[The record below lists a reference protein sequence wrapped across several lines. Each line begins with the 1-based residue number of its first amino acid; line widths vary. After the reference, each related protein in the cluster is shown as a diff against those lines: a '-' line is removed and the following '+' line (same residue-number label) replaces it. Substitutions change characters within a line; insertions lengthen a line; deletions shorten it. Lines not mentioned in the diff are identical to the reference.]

1 MRVVIAEDDERF
13 ADLLSRLLALTG
25 RVDVVGSARS
35 GEECIRL
42 VGDQRPDLLLL
53 DIEMPE
59 LSGIEVA
66 EIALGGEAPPFVV
79 FVTGHDE
86 YAVKAFGL
94 RAMDY
99 IVKPVDPAEL
109 AGRLAEMLSRVEEAL
124 QHRELALEQLRSRV
138 TSAAE
143 RLDDGPGPGAG
154 QPIRGRLPVKDYA
167 QGTLRILA
175 TSAIS
180 HVTREKRHV
189 VVHTENE
196 ALPTTYTIERLARRL
211 AADGFVQIS
220 SGALANLSYVRHMIP
235 NGDGS
240 YDVFLS
246 DPGET
251 VLLSPRARA
260 QELLRRLSG

>member
-1 MRVVIAEDDERF
+1 MRVVIAEDDGRF
-13 ADLLSRLLALTG
+13 AELLARLLALTG
-25 RVDVVGSARS
+25 RVEIVGSART

-42 VGDQRPDLLLL
+42 VSEQRPDLLLL
-53 DIEMPE
+53 DIEMPL

-66 EIALGGEAPPFVV
+66 EIALASEEPPFIV
-79 FVTGHDE
+79 FITGHDE

-99 IVKPVDPAEL
+99 IVKPVDPGEL
-109 AGRLAEMLSRVEEAL
+109 AARLADMLSRVEEAL

-138 TSAAE
+138 GSAAE
-143 RLDDGPGPGAG
+143 RLDGGADSPSG
-154 QPIRGRLPVKDYA
+154 QLIRGRLPVKDYA

-196 ALPTTYTIERLARRL
+196 SLPTTYTIERLARRL

-220 SGALANLSYVRHMIP
+220 SGALANLSYVQHMIP

-251 VLLSPRARA
+251 VLLAPRARA

>member
-25 RVDVVGSARS
+25 SVEVVGSART

-53 DIEMPE
+53 DIEMPQ

-66 EIALGGEAPPFVV
+66 EITLASEDPPFIV
-79 FVTGHDE
+79 FITGHDE

-99 IVKPVDPAEL
+99 IVKPVDPGEL
-109 AGRLAEMLSRVEEAL
+109 AGRLADMLTRVEEEL
-124 QHRELALEQLRSRV
+124 QHRELALEQLRGRINA
-138 TSAAE
+138 AAE
-143 RLDDGPGPGAG
+143 QLDDSAG
-154 QPIRGRLPVKDYA
+154 SPAAQPIRGRLPVKDYA

-175 TSAIS
+175 TTAIS
-180 HVTREKRHV
+180 HITRERRHV

-196 ALPTTYTIERLARRL
+196 ALPTTYTVERLARRL
-211 AADGFVQIS
+211 SADGFVQIS